1 MMMMMMMM
9 SAADLSPEAVNDAND
24 SSKMRAAMI
33 TDRNVPANVSTA
45 EKPLMTRAG
54 RMMFPGVRR
63 EADRYLNDQTG
74 NERTA

>member
-1 MMMMMMMM
+1 MMITMMM
-9 SAADLSPEAVNDAND
+9 SAAELSPEAVNDAND
-24 SSKMRAAMI
+24 SSKMRPAMI

-45 EKPLMTRAG
+45 KKPLKTRVG

-74 NERTA
+74 NQRTA